1 MRFTNTTGNGVCC
14 VEWSSLHR
22 TALIMKTWGSEA
34 RVLRQGVCF
43 GYNNVIITTAELPH
57 RVGRVVGRG
66 YVDVIVPVCTAK

>member
-1 MRFTNTTGNGVCC
+1 
-14 VEWSSLHR
+14 
-22 TALIMKTWGSEA
+22 MKTWGSEA